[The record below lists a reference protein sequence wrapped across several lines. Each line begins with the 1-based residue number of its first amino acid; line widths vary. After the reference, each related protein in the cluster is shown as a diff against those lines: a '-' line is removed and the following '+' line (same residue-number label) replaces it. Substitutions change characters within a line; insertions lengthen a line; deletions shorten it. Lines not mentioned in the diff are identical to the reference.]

1 MVLFFIAANTL
12 LHSAIQLLSCII
24 AHLLLSVVNSCR
36 LYNDRQVPARTDR
49 NRMTGH
55 FITKELGVFL
65 VESQTVVLF
74 VLVPLFQFDDQINA
88 LGLTDAFNTIQSLH
102 INNTDT
108 AKLDEMS
115 VLKQKDAE
123 DLSLQ

>member
-1 MVLFFIAANTL
+1 
-12 LHSAIQLLSCII
+12 
-24 AHLLLSVVNSCR
+24 
-36 LYNDRQVPARTDR
+36 
-49 NRMTGH
+49 MTGH

-65 VESQTVVLF
+65 IESKTVVLF

-115 VLKQKDAE
+115 G
-123 DLSLQ
+123 DLR